1 MTRRLL
7 SGVVLALIAA
17 APASAAP
24 APLTISPAPGTPAAS
39 PATQISIL
47 GVDPDRIAAVT
58 VRGAASGAHPGRLR
72 DYAAQRGAS
81 FVLDRPL
88 TEGEHVAVTIRVRG
102 RSRPVRSTFTVAHL
116 APPQPFLNLT
126 QTKPEALQSFVTE
139 PDLQAPKIDVLRPL
153 PGAAGSILL
162 TPLPS
167 PIIHP
172 ESDNAITI
180 DPVGPGGPMI
190 VDGRGDLVWFRR
202 LPAPDVAANL
212 TVTRFRGQKVLT
224 WWQGPVTP
232 SAYGLGEGIIA
243 DTRYR
248 TLATVRAGNGYK
260 VDIHEFRLT
269 GHGTALFTVYSPI
282 LVHLPGTP
290 AGTTSPLMDS
300 IVQEVDIHTGL
311 VVWEWHA
318 YGHIPLSESYATPAN
333 SSSYDAFHIN
343 SIQPLPGGRLLI
355 SARDTSTIYAVDR
368 ATGQIRWRLGGKASD
383 FKLGP
388 GADFWLQHDARR
400 LPDGRISLFDDEAG
414 PPARQPAS
422 RGLILKLDHR
432 RHRATV
438 SGEYRRSP
446 TTSAQSEGSTQL
458 LPSGDVFVGFGATPY
473 FSQFSRGGRLRFDAK
488 LPDGDGSYRVERH
501 DWTATP
507 TTRPRAAAQR
517 TPDGRVTL
525 YASWNGAT
533 TVARW
538 QVLDNGRVVASAP
551 RDGFETA
558 IGVPAGPGPFA
569 VRALDA
575 RGRALAASAPVAAT
589 PTS

>member
-7 SGVVLALIAA
+7 LALLLAPALVAPAA
-17 APASAAP
+17 ATAR
-24 APLTISPAPGTPAAS
+24 PLTISPAPGTPAAS
-39 PATQISIL
+39 PETQISIL
-47 GVDPDRIAAVT
+47 GVAPARIAAVT
-58 VRGAASGAHPGRLR
+58 VRGASSGTHPGRLR
-72 DYAAQRGAS
+72 AYAAQRGAS
-81 FVLDRPL
+81 FLLDRPL
-88 TEGEHVAVTIRVRG
+88 SEGERVAVTIRVRG
-102 RSRPVRSTFTVAHL
+102 RARPVRSTFTVARL
-116 APPQPFLNLT
+116 GPAQPFLKLT
-126 QTKPEALQSFVTE
+126 QVKPEALQEFVTE
-139 PDLQAPKIDVLRPL
+139 PGLQAPKIDVLRPL
-153 PGAAGSILL
+153 SGAPGSILL

-190 VDGRGDLVWFRR
+190 VDGQGELVWFRR
-202 LPAPDVAANL
+202 LTAPDVAANL
-212 TVTRFRGQKVLT
+212 TVTRFRGQRVLT

-269 GHGTALFTVYSPI
+269 DHGTALFTVYSPI

-318 YGHIPLSESYATPAN
+318 YGHIPLSESYATPEN

-343 SIQPLPGGRLLI
+343 SIRQLPRGGLLI
-355 SARDTSTIYAVDR
+355 SARDTSAIYAIDR
-368 ATGQIRWRLGGKASD
+368 ATGRIRWTLGGKASD

-388 GADFWLQHDARR
+388 GARFWFQHDARP
-400 LPDGRISLFDDEAG
+400 LPGGRISLFDDEAG
-414 PPARQPAS
+414 PPQKAPAS

-432 RHRATV
+432 HRRATV
-438 SGEYRRSP
+438 EAEYRRSP

-458 LPSGDVFVGFGATPY
+458 LPGGDVFVGFGATPY
-473 FSQFSRGGRLRFDAK
+473 FSQFSSDGRLRFDAK

-501 DWTATP
+501 RWEATP
-507 TTRPRAAAQR
+507 ATRPLAAAR
-517 TPDGRVTL
+517 VAADGRVTV

-538 QVLDNGRVVASAP
+538 QVLDGTTVVANAA
-551 RDGFETA
+551 RAGFETA
-558 IGVPAGPGPFA
+558 IAVPAGAGPYA

-575 RGRALAASAPVAAT
+575 HGRALATSAPVPAI